1 MERELR
7 LPSLNRILITGY
19 LTQDPEVRYI
29 QSGAAVANVRIGS
42 TRRFRDQAGE
52 WRDDTCFVNVV
63 AWREL
68 AERCG
73 DSLKKGSAVLVEG
86 RLQSRSWETEDGQK
100 RSVIEINADRIQFLD
115 KRGGGGGGR
124 EGAPAYAGGAES
136 GGSGSQDMP
145 ADDLPF

>member
-1 MERELR
+1 M
-7 LPSLNRILITGY
+7 
-19 LTQDPEVRYI
+19 RYI

-86 RLQSRSWETEDGQK
+86 RLQSRSWETDDGQK
-100 RSVIEINADRIQFLD
+100 RSVLEINADRIQFLD
-115 KRGGGGGGR
+115 KRGGGD
-124 EGAPAYAGGAES
+124 GAPALAGGGES
-136 GGSGSQDMP
+136 GSRELP

>member
-1 MERELR
+1 VERELR
-7 LPSLNRILITGY
+7 LPSLNKVIITGY

-73 DSLKKGSAVLVEG
+73 DALKKGSAVLVEG

-115 KRGGGGGGR
+115 KRGGGGD
-124 EGAPAYAGGAES
+124 GAPAFAGGGES
-136 GGSGSQDMP
+136 GSRGGDMP